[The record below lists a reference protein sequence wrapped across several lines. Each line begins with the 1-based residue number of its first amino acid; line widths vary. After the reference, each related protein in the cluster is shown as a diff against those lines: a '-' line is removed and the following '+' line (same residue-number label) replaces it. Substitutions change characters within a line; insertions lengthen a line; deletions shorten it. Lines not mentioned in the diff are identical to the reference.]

1 MPSAS
6 PEPALGDVE
15 AEPAGVVGRQRRQ
28 LLLQAETVLLVLAAG
43 TLVRDVTH
51 LPALDQVHRRV
62 SGGTSQRRQVA
73 GCNGTQC
80 SSGKLETD
88 VTTSDQSLV
97 PGL

>member
-1 MPSAS
+1 MSHLTSVSAEEVLSSVPSAS

-62 SGGTSQRRQVA
+62 SGG
-73 GCNGTQC
+73 
-80 SSGKLETD
+80 D
-88 VTTSDQSLV
+88 VTAAAGGGVQRDLM
-97 PGL
+97 